1 MRWLGRLILLVV
13 LGWFAFGAVN
23 SLLQW
28 QGWRTSTVLDW
39 EQDFTAYPVFWLDG
53 QQLLVFD
60 IPANA
65 EQVRVQLTPTFDSP
79 TNTANDSTAVNTS
92 SSSEYR
98 VHYQLFINT
107 SPYNFNHQH
116 Y

>member
-28 QGWRTSTVLDW
+28 QGWRSSTVLDW

-53 QQLLVFD
+53 QQPLVFD

-65 EQVRVQLTPTFDSP
+65 EQVRVQLTPTLNRSSNNNA
-79 TNTANDSTAVNTS
+79 TNTAEG
-92 SSSEYR
+92 SEYR
-98 VHYQLFINT
+98 VHYQLFNDRGVVT
-107 SPYNFNHQH
+107 D
-116 Y
+116 